1 MIIQKER
8 GLDSFLAKNYN
19 DIPKVIADELNL
31 PTSLV
36 DSVVKGFY
44 TDLRAVVSNGE
55 ATKIH
60 LRRFGTIRCT
70 IWGVNKQISLWLQAY
85 REGKISREIACARIE
100 ELWKIKQLF
109 YGK

>member
-60 LRRFGTIRCT
+60 LRRFGTKDVLS
-70 IWGVNKQISLWLQAY
+70 GVLTNKYLYGYKHTEKVRSLE
-85 REGKISREIACARIE
+85 R
-100 ELWKIKQLF
+100 
-109 YGK
+109 